1 MFKNFVYQEMEW
13 GRRGIL
19 YRKTYL
25 GLSMSNYQ
33 LLTVPL
39 RRKAVSGDH
48 YLYCT
53 WEIQIIVTCSNPSF

>member
-1 MFKNFVYQEMEW
+1 MFIRKWSGGEGAFFIE
-13 GRRGIL
+13 
-19 YRKTYL
+19 KTYI
-25 GLSMSNYQ
+25 GLSMSSYQ

-53 WEIQIIVTCSNPSF
+53 WEIQIIGTCSNPSF